1 MSLKVIKAGILDTVQ
16 DNGRYGNQHLGINPS
31 GAMDRY
37 AMQVTNMLVG
47 NNPLEAIIE
56 MHFPA
61 AVFMFTQPA
70 LIALGGADFSASI
83 NGEPVSHLHPILVG
97 KNDLLQFHKPV
108 KGARSYLAVAGGL
121 ASNKWMNSNSTNLKA
136 KAGGYAGRSLRK
148 DDELLYKQP
157 LSFSF
162 YKEDFNVLPWKAD
175 INFLPVSPLFNQ
187 QLEEA
192 GQYRADES
200 LEVLVLPGNE
210 WEQLTFESKENFMM
224 TSFVITRQS
233 DRMGYRLNN
242 MPLHSLST
250 AEVIS
255 SAVSFGT
262 IQLLPDG
269 GLIVLMADHQTTGGY
284 PRVGHVISAYHSRL
298 AQVKA
303 GDKINFRL
311 TDLQTAEDLLI
322 KQQQHLLQLQNA
334 CTFRLQEYFKK

>member
-1 MSLKVIKAGILDTVQ
+1 MSLKVIKAGILDTLQ

-37 AMQVTNMLVG
+37 AMQVTNMLAG
-47 NNPLEAIIE
+47 NKPFETIIE

-61 AVFMFTQPA
+61 AVFMFTEPT

-83 NGEPVSHLHPILVG
+83 NGEPVQNLHAILVG

-108 KGARSYLAVAGGL
+108 NGARAYLAVAGGL
-121 ASNKWMNSNSTNLKA
+121 ATDKWLNSYSTNLKA
-136 KAGGYAGRSLRK
+136 KAGGYCGRNLRK
-148 DDELLYKQP
+148 NDELLLREP
-157 LSFSF
+157 DSFSF
-162 YKEDFNVLPWKAD
+162 HRNDFIVLPWKAD
-175 INFLPVSPLFNQ
+175 INFMPAPDLTELQ
-187 QLEEA
+187 QSGA
-192 GQYRADES
+192 GQSRIDES
-200 LEVLVLPGNE
+200 KEVLVLPGNE
-210 WEQLTFESKENFMM
+210 WEQLNTESKENFSM
-224 TSFVITRQS
+224 TSFVITQQS

-242 MPLHSLST
+242 IPMHSLTT

-284 PRVGHVISAYHSRL
+284 PRVGHVVSAHHSRL
-298 AQVKA
+298 AQMKA

-311 TDLQTAEDLLI
+311 TDQQTAEELLI

-334 CTFRLQEYFKK
+334 CTFR